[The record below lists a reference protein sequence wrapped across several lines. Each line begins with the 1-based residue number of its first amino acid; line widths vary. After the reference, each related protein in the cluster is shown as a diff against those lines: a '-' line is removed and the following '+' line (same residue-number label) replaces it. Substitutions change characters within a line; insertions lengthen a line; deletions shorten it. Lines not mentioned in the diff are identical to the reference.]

1 MTGTRPA
8 PEEVPAFYRGYVDAA
23 VGADLGEALQHAAE
37 AVIAA
42 FGAVPPDRVDHRY
55 APGKWT
61 VREVLLHL
69 NDTERVFAY
78 RALRFARQD
87 ATPLPGFDEDAYV
100 PAARA
105 ARRTMAELLEEHRA
119 VHGATLALFRG
130 FDQED
135 LRRMGTAG
143 GKTISV
149 RAIGWATAGHALHHV
164 RLLHER
170 YLI

>member
-1 MTGTRPA
+1 MTDARPA

-23 VGADLGEALQHAAE
+23 QGRDLPEALVHAAQ
-37 AVIAA
+37 AVLNA
-42 FGAVPPDRVDHRY
+42 FGAVPSAQIDHRY

-78 RALRFARQD
+78 RALRFARMD

-105 ARRTMAELLEEHRA
+105 ARRSMDDLLAEHRA
-119 VHGATLALFRG
+119 VHQATLALFRSFG
-130 FDQED
+130 PED
-135 LRRMGTAG
+135 LLRTGTAG

-149 RAIGWATAGHALHHV
+149 RALGWATAGHALHHV

-170 YLI
+170 YLR